1 MDCCTVCTPPF
12 SCRRPR
18 RPPRPQVLLLDRDV
32 GGRKDEAL
40 GEVFIPIASFKEPK
54 VVFHGSPSEA
64 VRFGSGRC
72 HRLSI
77 CIRVFS
83 PLEADQFG
91 SVWLGSARFGSVRFG
106 SVRFRSALGLVCF
119 TWLHSGSVP
128 SRQRGPSQCDAM
140 SSAQAQGPSSKEG
153 VR

>member
-1 MDCCTVCTPPF
+1 MSCVDCCTVCTPPF

-106 SVRFRSALGLVCF
+106 WVRFSSVRFGSIRYSYSLLVPLF
-119 TWLHSGSVP
+119 FRLILEA
-128 SRQRGPSQCDAM
+128 RQL
-140 SSAQAQGPSSKEG
+140 
-153 VR
+153 